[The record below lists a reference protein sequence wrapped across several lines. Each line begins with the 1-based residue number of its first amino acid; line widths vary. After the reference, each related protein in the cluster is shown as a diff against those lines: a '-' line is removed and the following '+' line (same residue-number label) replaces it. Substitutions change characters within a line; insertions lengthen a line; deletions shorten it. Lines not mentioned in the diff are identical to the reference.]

1 MFYVWANFFGD
12 TNTGIKPSYNWGNID
27 RDLADNGRKI
37 KFGTPT
43 SIMKLAVNAH

>member
-1 MFYVWANFFGD
+1 MFYAWANFFGD
-12 TNTGIKPSYNWGNID
+12 TNIKPTYNLGNID
-27 RDLADNGRKI
+27 KDLANNGRKI

>member
-12 TNTGIKPSYNWGNID
+12 TNIKPSYNWGNID